1 MTRDLDRLAKA
12 VKARRLE
19 LHPSRLAA
27 AAAAGISKD
36 TWQRVEDGK
45 SVRDGTYAKM
55 ESVLRWAAGSCD
67 AIAEGGD
74 PVVTLSGPDEND
86 GSTISRIPAAWLEG
100 EFRKAVQ
107 SAAIATTSNLTVR
120 EIRDLNEEVMK
131 ELRRRGILPDDS

>member
-19 LHPSRLAA
+19 LYPSRLAA

-45 SVRDGTYAKM
+45 PVRDGTYAKM
-55 ESVLRWAAGSCD
+55 ESILRWAAGSSESIT
-67 AIAEGGD
+67 AGES
-74 PVVTLSGPDEND
+74 PVEVLSGPAADD
-86 GSTISRIPAAWLEG
+86 TSISRVPTEWLEG
-100 EFRKAVQ
+100 EFREAVQ

-120 EIRDLNEEVMK
+120 EIRELNEEVMN
-131 ELRRRGILPDDS
+131 ELRRRGILPKAS